1 MPRRA
6 YLLAAGFALA
16 LVACM
21 VAIAAWDPFSWHAHD
36 AGYPSVTLL
45 VAFAALVLIVMVLLA
60 WLSSKLSNPILF
72 LAGVTGMGAG
82 ILANVAGILTIHAM
96 GGGNSAADIWAY
108 PIIWYVGN
116 PADASIVLGGIFL
129 LAWAASLM
137 LRRLSAPLLHP
148 NPGSSAN
155 TGSLKRQ
162 PASETVHQSRQEATS
177 AGTVESRWAVKS
189 RWAVAQVILIF
200 VAAIP
205 LLAVGSYGVARSA
218 EITGWQPRPLEQLT
232 RVVAHQAGLGES
244 RPDRACAS
252 QFANA
257 YHRPASTELT
267 KDYCPRILSFA
278 KRHKRLL
285 LLVTAAPPSTFG
297 RRPPAGPPANAKT
310 TKPEVLVDVSRNG
323 TLEARL
329 VLPPPPVYKPP
340 RQVQRLLTSAQ
351 KRQLPCVTKAMK
363 LLAPTEPRFEVLAIE
378 ALCRLKPAT

>member
-6 YLLAAGFALA
+6 YLIAAGFALA

-45 VAFAALVLIVMVLLA
+45 VAFAALVLVVMVVLA
-60 WLSSKLSNPILF
+60 WLASKLSYPVFF
-72 LAGVTGMGAG
+72 LAGVTGMGSG

-129 LAWAASLM
+129 LAWAASLL
-137 LRRLSAPLLHP
+137 LRRWSASLLRP
-148 NPGSSAN
+148 NPGSSA
-155 TGSLKRQ
+155 TTTRSWKSQ
-162 PASETVHQSRQEATS
+162 PVNEAASQSREQTTSVGATN
-177 AGTVESRWAVKS
+177 SRWAF
-189 RWAVAQVILIF
+189 AQVILVV

-232 RVVAHQAGLGES
+232 RVVAHQAGLSES

-257 YHRPASTELT
+257 YHRPASTELAE
-267 KDYCPRILSFA
+267 DYCPRILSFA
-278 KRHKRLL
+278 KHHKQLP
-285 LLVTAAPPSTFG
+285 LLVKAAPPSTFG
-297 RRPPAGPPANAKT
+297 RRPPAGPPANART
-310 TKPEVLVDVSRNG
+310 AKPEVLVDMSRNG

-329 VLPPPPVYKPP
+329 VVPPPPVYKPP

-351 KRQLPCVTKAMK
+351 KKQLPCVTKAMK

-378 ALCRLKPAT
+378 ALCRLEPPR